1 MKTPSK
7 KQLEK
12 AHEVYIKNEPRDLF
26 YKVANDLVSLSLK
39 GKTSVT
45 VAEAISALLLTWNRE
60 VYRFKKFTESD
71 LVVLDKNISKHKD
84 ALISYRKRSIRLTSV
99 SQEGLLVCLF
109 QDFEHPRGPVG
120 AAKTLHLLAPK
131 FFPLWDRRIAEKG
144 YGIKLY
150 KTGRN
155 GQGYLIFLKMV
166 AKQTAKIKRYNKRYP
181 LKRLDEYNYCKYT
194 KNWI

>member
-7 KQLEK
+7 QQLEK
-12 AHEVYIKNEPRDLF
+12 AHKIYIENEPRDFF

-45 VAEAISALLLTWNRE
+45 VAEAISVLLLTWNRE

-71 LVVLDKNISKHKD
+71 LVILDKNLSKYMD
-84 ALISYRKRSIRLTSV
+84 NLISYRRRSICFPSV

-109 QDFEHPRGPVG
+109 QDFEHPRGPVS

-131 FFPLWDRRIAEKG
+131 FFPLWDRKIAKDG
-144 YGIKLY
+144 YKIKLY
-150 KTGRN
+150 KTGTN
-155 GQGYLIFLKMV
+155 GQRYLTFLKIV
-166 AKQTAKIKRYNKRYP
+166 AKQTAKIKRYNKRDP
-181 LKRLDEYNYCKYT
+181 LKRLDEYNYCKYS